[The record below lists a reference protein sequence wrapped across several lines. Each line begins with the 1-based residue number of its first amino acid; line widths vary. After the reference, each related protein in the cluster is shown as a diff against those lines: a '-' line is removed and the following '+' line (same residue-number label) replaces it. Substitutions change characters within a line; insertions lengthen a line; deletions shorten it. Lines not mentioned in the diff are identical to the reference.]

1 MTSLNA
7 RNSVKFPRSGERFFL
22 ETCSNTHANPLGRMK
37 KVKKWGRVGRREKH
51 KYRTRL
57 DRPSA
62 PTLNSEGK
70 EAAPDRL
77 LQKDGLDSTVLE

>member
-1 MTSLNA
+1 
-7 RNSVKFPRSGERFFL
+7 
-22 ETCSNTHANPLGRMK
+22 MK